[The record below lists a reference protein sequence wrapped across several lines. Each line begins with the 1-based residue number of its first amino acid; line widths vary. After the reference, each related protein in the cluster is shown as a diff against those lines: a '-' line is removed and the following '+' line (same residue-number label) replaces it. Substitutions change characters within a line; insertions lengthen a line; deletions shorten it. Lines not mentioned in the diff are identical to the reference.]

1 MVYRMLLSLFVLIL
15 LFPQSV
21 YAQGGADFGETALPL
36 PVGGRV
42 FELNASTISA
52 MQTAGMTWVRHF
64 VWFRAGSDLTP
75 PREFVEQAHQAGFK
89 VLLTIRGAAD
99 EMEAFGDEYVPRFA
113 AFAGE
118 VAALGA
124 DAIEV
129 WYAQNIDRE
138 WPAGQ
143 INGANYVRLLAAAY
157 DAIKTANPNTLVIS
171 GAPVPGGFFG
181 TAGCT
186 DMGCNDDVYAQ
197 QMADA
202 GAASFADCIGVQ
214 YTDGAVSPALT
225 SGDPRGDY
233 PTLYFPTMIER
244 AIAPFEGQGIPLCF
258 TWLAYPSAEGYEATW
273 PDYLPWARETSVIE
287 QAKWLRDAVLAA
299 QADGRVALLIVE
311 AIDSP
316 GPDALSAGI
325 GVIRADGTCPACQT
339 IGSLAN
345 LPEPSPGPVVMPGE
359 EVTATINSA
368 APVAVFTLQPGDPSP
383 ISVSVD
389 PAPGSELDPIL
400 IIYDSTG
407 NLLAFNDDSHAT
419 TPGARVDQLPGDQPL
434 TAVIYAF
441 NEASTGD
448 FILRFGGLRFG
459 TIAGTSNANVR
470 SGPGTQFGIVTSAS
484 PGTDITIRGRSA
496 DGSWLAVTVGGVDG
510 WIADFLVAGVEDIP
524 SLPVLE

>member
-21 YAQGGADFGETALPL
+21 HAQGDAGFGETALPL

-42 FELNASTISA
+42 IELNAGTISA
-52 MQTAGMTWVRHF
+52 MQTAGMTWVKHI
-64 VWFRAGSDLTP
+64 VWFGAGRDLTP
-75 PREFVEQAHQAGFK
+75 TREFIEQAHQAGFK
-89 VLLTIRGAAD
+89 VLLTVRGTVED
-99 EMEAFGDEYVPRFA
+99 MEASSDEYVPRFA

-118 VAALGA
+118 LAALGP

-138 WPAGQ
+138 WIGGQ

-157 DAIKTANPNTLVIS
+157 DAIKAANSNTLVIS
-171 GAPVPGGFFG
+171 GAPAPTGFIG
-181 TAGCT
+181 AAGCT

-214 YTDGAVSPALT
+214 YIDGAVSPAQT

-244 AIAPFEGQGIPLCF
+244 AMAPFEGQGIPLCF
-258 TWLAYPSAEGYEATW
+258 TWFAYISAEGYEAIW
-273 PDYLPWARETSVIE
+273 PDYLPWARETSVTE

-299 QADGRVALLIVE
+299 KADGRVALLIVE
-311 AIDSP
+311 TIDSP
-316 GPDALSAGI
+316 GPDTFFAGSA
-325 GVIRADGTCPACQT
+325 VIRADGTCPACQA

-345 LPEPSPGPVVMPGE
+345 LPEPAPGPVVMPGE
-359 EVTATINSA
+359 EVTATINA
-368 APVAVFTLQPGDPSP
+368 ATPVAMFTLQPDDPSP
-383 ISVSVD
+383 VSVSVD
-389 PAPGSELDPIL
+389 PAPGSELDPVL
-400 IIYDSTG
+400 IIYDSMG

-419 TPGARVDQLPGDQPL
+419 TLGARADQLPGGQPL

-459 TIAGTSNANVR
+459 TIAGTSNVNVR
-470 SGPGTQFGIVTSAS
+470 SGPGTQFGIVTTAS
-484 PGTDITIRGRSA
+484 PGADITIRGRSA
-496 DGSWLAVTVGGVDG
+496 DGSWLAVTVDGVDG
-510 WIADFLVAGVEDIP
+510 WIADFLVTGVDDIP

>member
-15 LFPQSV
+15 LFPHSV
-21 YAQGGADFGETALPL
+21 YAQGDAGFGETALPL

-42 FELNASTISA
+42 FKLNASTLSA

-64 VWFRAGSDLTP
+64 VWFRADRDLTP
-75 PREFVEQAHQAGFK
+75 TREFVEQAHQAGFK
-89 VLLTIRGAAD
+89 VLLTIRSTVE

-138 WPAGQ
+138 WPGQ
-143 INGANYVRLLAAAY
+143 VNGANYVRLLAAAY
-157 DAIKTANPNTLVIS
+157 DAIKTASPNTLVIS
-171 GAPVPGGFFG
+171 GALAPTGFAG
-181 TAGCT
+181 AAGCT
-186 DMGCNDDVYAQ
+186 DIGCNDDVYAQ

-214 YTDGAVSPALT
+214 YTDGAVSPAQT

-244 AIAPFEGQGIPLCF
+244 AIAPFEGQGIPLCV
-258 TWLAYPSAEGYEATW
+258 TWLAYLSAEGYEAIW

-287 QAKWLRDAVLAA
+287 QAKWLRDAVLVA
-299 QADGRVALLIVE
+299 QADGRVALLIIE
-311 AIDSP
+311 TIDSP
-316 GPDALSAGI
+316 GPDAFLAGSAI
-325 GVIRADGTCPACQT
+325 IRPDGTCPACQA

-345 LPEPSPGPVVMPGE
+345 LPEPSPSPVIMPGE
-359 EVTATINSA
+359 EVIATINSA
-368 APVAVFTLQPGDPSP
+368 APVAVFTLQSDDPSP

-389 PAPGSELDPIL
+389 PAPGSELDPVL
-400 IIYDSTG
+400 IIYDSAG

-419 TPGARVDQLPGDQPL
+419 TLGARVDQLPGDQPL

-441 NEASTGD
+441 NETSTGD

-510 WIADFLVAGVEDIP
+510 WIADFLVTGVDDIS